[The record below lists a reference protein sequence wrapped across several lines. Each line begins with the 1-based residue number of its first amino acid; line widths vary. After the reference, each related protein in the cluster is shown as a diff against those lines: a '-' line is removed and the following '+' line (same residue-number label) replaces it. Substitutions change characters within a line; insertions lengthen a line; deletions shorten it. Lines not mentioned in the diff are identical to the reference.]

1 MILSVMLHRLDN
13 LAHTIG
19 SEIKEQ
25 GQMLNKL
32 DEDMDDAGNK
42 MNFVQAQLSKLLKTK
57 DGCQIWTIVIL
68 AIILIILV
76 CLVIWV

>member
-1 MILSVMLHRLDN
+1 MDN
-13 LAHTIG
+13 LANTIG
-19 SEIKEQ
+19 TEIKEQ
-25 GQMLNKL
+25 DKMLTKL
-32 DEDMDDAGNK
+32 GDDMDDAGNK